1 MRLIYRITTF
11 CCWCDDNESKLSV
24 SIIDRI
30 DTLAGCLCR
39 FFLCKWLI
47 ICCWR
52 PINDKWHE
60 NNYRIIATTST
71 SLMPARQIESSNL
84 VKYES
89 FYSCVAVWCKQI
101 TSIYYFGNFH
111 TINSNRFILLHQLDM
126 AVMQRHKNLKK
137 NQLLSKIKLRL
148 YCAWNGID
156 HKKMNCTGLIRIDD
170 YCITIYTYNVF
181 VSKLTL
187 FKTNR
192 SIKFLISKS

>member
-11 CCWCDDNESKLSV
+11 SCWCDDNESKLSV
-24 SIIDRI
+24 SIIDGI

-60 NNYRIIATTST
+60 NNYRIETTTTTT
-71 SLMPARQIESSNL
+71 SLMPARQIESSIL
-84 VKYES
+84 VKYKS

-111 TINSNRFILLHQLDM
+111 TIKSNRFILLHQLDM
-126 AVMQRHKNLKK
+126 AVMQRHKKNLI
-137 NQLLSKIKLRL
+137 LSKIKLRI

-156 HKKMNCTGLIRIDD
+156 HKKWIAPGWYGSMITALLCTMFLSR
-170 YCITIYTYNVF
+170 NWHF
-181 VSKLTL
+181 SKLTGQ
-187 FKTNR
+187 
-192 SIKFLISKS
+192 